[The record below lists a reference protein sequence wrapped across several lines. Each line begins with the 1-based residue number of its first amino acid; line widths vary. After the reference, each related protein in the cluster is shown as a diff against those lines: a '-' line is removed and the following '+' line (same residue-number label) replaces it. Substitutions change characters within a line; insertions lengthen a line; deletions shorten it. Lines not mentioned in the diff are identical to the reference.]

1 MGKFFD
7 TIINI
12 LFFIKLAYISLNIL
26 RRFSS
31 SNIPSLFMSS
41 GFTVKKS
48 FLFSLTDF
56 FGFIMTHG
64 FLFYSVDNNPE
75 LSLVILIAFCP
86 QPGQQQFLQAVF

>member
-26 RRFSS
+26 WIFSS
-31 SNIPSLFMSS
+31 SNIPSLCS

-48 FLFSLTDF
+48 FLFSLIDF

-64 FLFYSVDNNPE
+64 FLFYSVGNNPL
-75 LSLVILIAFCP
+75 LSLVILIAICP
-86 QPGQQQFLQAVF
+86 QPGQRELFQAVF